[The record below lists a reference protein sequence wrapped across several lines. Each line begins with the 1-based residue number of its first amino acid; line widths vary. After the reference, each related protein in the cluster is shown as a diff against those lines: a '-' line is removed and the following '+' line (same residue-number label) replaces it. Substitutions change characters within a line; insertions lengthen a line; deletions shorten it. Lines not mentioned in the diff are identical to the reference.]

1 MPQTADEQKIEAA
14 GGLTPILEAASL
26 NAVLAHNWRISSFS
40 GLTRDIHQPAH
51 GGSARS
57 GEDSIL
63 DFPAGSH
70 VGLLLHELLEHLD
83 FQLNIQIQCTDL
95 LPRLTPR
102 FGLDSNDYTNTLSG
116 WMETLMLCPI
126 NEAGLTLSALSAK
139 QRMNELA
146 FDFALDEL
154 DIEKLNTFLQGIAG
168 PALAPVTVNNF
179 SGLIT
184 GVIDLVFEHRG
195 KYYLADYK
203 SNFLGA
209 SLLDYT
215 ADKLQAAIYDRRYDL
230 QYLLY
235 SVALHRYLAQ
245 WLPDYEYEHHFGGV
259 YYLFIRAMRPR
270 HGNRYG
276 VFFDLPDYD
285 VLQQLALLMSTSTA
299 KRGEQ

>member
-1 MPQTADEQKIEAA
+1 MVFEGWALPS
-14 GGLTPILEAASL
+14 GCL
-26 NAVLAHNWRISSFS
+26 LAE
-40 GLTRDIHQPAH
+40 
-51 GGSARS
+51 
-57 GEDSIL
+57 GEKDSVENGDLPPLSIL

-83 FQLNIQIQCTDL
+83 FQQNIQIQCTDL

-116 WMETLMLCPI
+116 WMETLMHCPI
-126 NEAGLTLSALSAK
+126 NEAGLTLSALSTK
-139 QRMNELA
+139 QRLNELA

-179 SGLIT
+179 NGLIT
-184 GVIDLVFEHRG
+184 GVIDLVFEHHG

-209 SLLDYT
+209 SLQDYT

-235 SVALHRYLAQ
+235 SVALHRYLTQ
-245 WLPDYEYEHHFGGV
+245 RLPGYEYEHHFGGV
-259 YYLFIRAMRPR
+259 YYLFIRAMRPQ

-285 VLQQLALLMSTSTA
+285 VLQQLDLLMSTSTA
-299 KRGEQ
+299 TRGEQ